1 MKDFRCTCGRLL
13 AKVENRAVKVQIK
26 CPRCGVVNH
35 WNVMNVESD
44 SPELHLKREKNHGDE
59 SQNSRQSNSINSI

>member
-44 SPELHLKREKNHGDE
+44 SPELHLREKNHGDE
-59 SQNSRQSNSINSI
+59 SPNRRQSNSTN

>member
-26 CPRCGVVNH
+26 CPRCSVVNH
-35 WNVMNVESD
+35 WNVMNVWSD
-44 SPELHLKREKNHGDE
+44 SHELPLQQENKHGDK
-59 SQNSRQSNSINSI
+59 SQNGRKSSPI